1 MRKLIAIT
9 QLSLDG
15 VMQAPGGPDED
26 RQSGFTHGGWAM
38 LTGDDA
44 VQAALEK
51 LMAGKFDLL
60 LGRRTYDIFAGYWPQ
75 HADNFIGKAFNK
87 AVKYVATGKRD
98 GLGWPESIR
107 IGGKIVDGIRRLKK
121 SKGPPVHIWGS
132 SVLLQALIA
141 ADLIDEYQFWTVPVV
156 LGYGKRLFEAGV
168 PPRKLKLVEAKT
180 GSGGVLVATYRPD
193 GPLPESK
200 PAKAGPAKAK
210 KTKAAGTAKR
220 AKTAEAMP
228 SRSGNAVKR
237 PRRAS

>member
-26 RQSGFTHGGWAM
+26 RQSGFSHGGWAM

-44 VQAALEK
+44 VQEALEK

-75 HADNFIGKAFNK
+75 HAENFIGKAFGK
-87 AVKYVATGKRD
+87 AVKYVATRKRD
-98 GLGWPESIR
+98 RLGWRESIR
-107 IGGKIVDGIRRLKK
+107 IGGKIVDGIRKLKA
-121 SKGPPVHIWGS
+121 SKGPPLHIWGS
-132 SVLLQALIA
+132 SVMLQTLIA
-141 ADLIDEYQFWTVPVV
+141 ADLIDEYRFWTVPVV

-168 PPRKLKLVEAKT
+168 PPRKLKLVEGKI

-193 GPLPESK
+193 GPLPEAK
-200 PAKAGPAKAK
+200 PSKAK
-210 KTKAAGTAKR
+210 
-220 AKTAEAMP
+220 P
-228 SRSGNAVKR
+228 SSSVSEDRHGR
-237 PRRAS
+237 IT